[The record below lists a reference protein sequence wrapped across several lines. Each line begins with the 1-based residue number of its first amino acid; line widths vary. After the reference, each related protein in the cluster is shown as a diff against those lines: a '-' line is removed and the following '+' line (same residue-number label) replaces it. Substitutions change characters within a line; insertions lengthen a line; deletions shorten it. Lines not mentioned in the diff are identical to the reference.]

1 MKKKPTVDID
11 GFIESLRETPEGDL
25 FNPWWQNDPENDD
38 YTNASEIRRHQLKF
52 YLQERLGRTRFLLIG
67 EALGYQGG
75 HFSGIAMTSERM
87 LLGKQAGKGIRP
99 EHIFTS
105 MMPCRTSKEAI
116 KPEGFN
122 EPTAT
127 IVWSHLLASG
137 LNSYDFAIWNALPWH
152 PWQKSRGMLSNRTPT
167 DREFAAGHAKLADLI
182 TILKPRQIVAVG
194 EKAATQLT
202 CMGLD
207 FSKVRHP
214 ANGGAVKFRE
224 QFSTLLQ
231 TT

>member
-1 MKKKPTVDID
+1 MVKKVKPDID
-11 GFIESLRETPEGDL
+11 EFIESLRETPGGNL

-52 YLQERLGRTRFLLIG
+52 YLEERLGRVRFLLIG

-87 LLGKQAGKGIRP
+87 LLGHHRHKGILP

-105 MMPCRTSKEAI
+105 MMPSRTSREDIRKD
-116 KPEGFN
+116 GFN

-127 IVWSHLLASG
+127 IVWSHLLGAG
-137 LNSYDFAIWNALPWH
+137 LDPYEFAIWNALPWH
-152 PWQKSRGMLSNRTPT
+152 PWHKSKGLLSNRTPA
-167 DREFAAGHAKLADLI
+167 DSEFAAGHKRLLDLI
-182 TILKPRQIVAVG
+182 DILKPQQLVAVG
-194 EKAATQLT
+194 EKAAIQLAT
-202 CMGLD
+202 LQLD
-207 FSKVRHP
+207 FVKVRHP

-224 QFSTLLQ
+224 QFSALI
-231 TT
+231 